1 MKEAIK
7 VIFHELLNARRSMG
21 MGATQ
26 SKYQKFP
33 FKPLAMYQHKPDTKI
48 AVIVRSG
55 VAEAEVAW

>member
-1 MKEAIK
+1 
-7 VIFHELLNARRSMG
+7 

-48 AVIVRSG
+48 AAIVRSG
-55 VAEAEVAW
+55 LAEAEVAW